1 MTPARG
7 GIVKSRV
14 PIVAL
19 VIVFVME
26 LVDVSLRIAGGGVP
40 WLGIGVL
47 ALVALGIGWLV
58 MRKPG

>member
-1 MTPARG
+1 M
-7 GIVKSRV
+7 KSRV